1 MNDFQL
7 QIPVDSGSL
16 PDSNTAEAILYGS
29 AYSEIKSILWTWDE
43 ISDYLERK
51 AESLESQIMDREW
64 CAEVMRR
71 NPYLIYSRSPP
82 VNEVEHLKDLFT
94 LRQLCKAEA
103 AIRRVEGYRQQNI
116 AWARMKGIEEYVSSL
131 GGRGISESDWKAAT
145 SDWNTQPIT
154 YAYVKGLAPGVDPD
168 DDFDWNEAMKDLM
181 GRKEYDRMV
190 ESIFGP
196 DEDPWKEP
204 EEFFTP
210 NGHEEEETEDGP
222 FEEDVEDDSDED
234 FEEDEPFEED
244 SEEDSEEWIVPF
256 VEAMF
261 DDPVSDVTVP
271 PEDDP
276 WAEISDWIYRSDI
289 DGRGIVDM
297 LIAYAEAARW
307 SATSRSTRKQ

>member
-16 PDSNTAEAILYGS
+16 PDSNTSEAILYGS
-29 AYSEIKSILWTWDE
+29 AYTEIKSILWTWDE

-51 AESLESQIMDREW
+51 AESLESQIMDRDW
-64 CAEVMRR
+64 CAEVLRT

-116 AWARMKGIEEYVSSL
+116 AWARMKGIQEYVRGL
-131 GGRGISESDWKAAT
+131 EGRGISESDWKAAT

-154 YAYVKGLAPGVDPD
+154 FAYVKGLAPGVDPD
-168 DDFDWNEAMKDLM
+168 DDFDWNEALKDLM

-196 DEDPWKEP
+196 DEDPWEEP
-204 EEFFTP
+204 EEFAP
-210 NGHEEEETEDGP
+210 MEEPIEDTEDGP
-222 FEEDVEDDSDED
+222 DDAEYDDDMDIEDTEE
-234 FEEDEPFEED
+234 EPV
-244 SEEDSEEWIVPF
+244 DSEEWIVPF
-256 VEAMF
+256 VRAMF
-261 DDPVSDVTVP
+261 DDPVSELTVP
-271 PEDDP
+271 PREDP
-276 WAEISDWIYRSDI
+276 WADISDWLYRADY
-289 DGRGIVDM
+289 DGRMIVDM
-297 LIAYAEAARW
+297 LISFAEAA
-307 SATSRSTRKQ
+307 